1 MAVEPAAAVDDAAAV
16 AAVDGAAAA
25 VDGAAAAA
33 AVDGAAVAVADIA
46 AAADG
51 IVDIVADAFAFAVA
65 QSPDRKMCFENATA
79 ATVVCQSVH

>member
-1 MAVEPAAAVDDAAAV
+1 MAVEPAAAAADGAAAV
-16 AAVDGAAAA
+16 AA